1 MAVFARPVWPDFVNA
16 EITPLKGAVSM
27 KKTGYIY
34 TIVEDKEFQ
43 TRIFNAEFENE
54 WMRLKIDGS
63 LLVKGSHYK
72 GYAWNG
78 CSPKIQFLD
87 TAIGTPEGVLN
98 PDTLVS
104 KTYYPSLVHD
114 VFYQFSF
121 HYKNRIKRGDVDQEF
136 YRMLK
141 AEHFKA
147 ADIYYGAVRFLGSFF
162 WGRQK
167 QASIARKL

>member
-1 MAVFARPVWPDFVNA
+1 
-16 EITPLKGAVSM
+16 M

-34 TIVEDKEFQ
+34 TIIEDKEFQ
-43 TRIFNAEFENE
+43 TRVFNTEFENE
-54 WMRLKIDGS
+54 WMELKIDGR
-63 LLVKGSHYK
+63 LMVKGSHAT

-98 PDTLVS
+98 PDTMVS

-121 HYKNRIKRGDVDQEF
+121 NYKNRIKRMDVDQEF
-136 YRMLK
+136 YRMLL
-141 AEHFKA
+141 AEQFRA
-147 ADIYYGAVRFLGSFF
+147 AGIYYAAVRIFGSFLKKKEK
-162 WGRQK
+162 R
-167 QASIARKL
+167 ASVKAKL

>member
-1 MAVFARPVWPDFVNA
+1 
-16 EITPLKGAVSM
+16 M

-34 TIVEDKEFQ
+34 TLKEDKEFQ
-43 TRIFNAEFENE
+43 TRVFNTEFENQ
-54 WMRLKIDGS
+54 WMKLKIDGS
-63 LLVKGSHYK
+63 LIVKGSHAN

-98 PDTLVS
+98 PDTMVS

-121 HYKNRIKRGDVDQEF
+121 YYKNRIKRMDADQEF
-136 YRMLK
+136 YRMLT
-141 AEHFKA
+141 AEQFRA
-147 ADIYYGAVRFLGSFF
+147 AEIYYAAVRVFGSFF
-162 WGRQK
+162 WGRK
-167 QASIARKL
+167 KRAPVKTKR

>member
-1 MAVFARPVWPDFVNA
+1 
-16 EITPLKGAVSM
+16 M

-34 TIVEDKEFQ
+34 TITEDKELK
-43 TRIFNAEFENE
+43 TRIFKTEFEND

-63 LLVKGSHYK
+63 LTVKGSHAR

-98 PDTLVS
+98 PDTLIS

-121 HYKNRIKRGDVDQEF
+121 YYRSQIERMDVDQEF
-136 YRMLK
+136 YRMLM
-141 AEHFKA
+141 AEPFRA
-147 ADIYYGAVRFLGSFF
+147 AGIYYTAVRIFGNFF
-162 WGRQK
+162 WGREK
-167 QASIARKL
+167 RTPFKTKL